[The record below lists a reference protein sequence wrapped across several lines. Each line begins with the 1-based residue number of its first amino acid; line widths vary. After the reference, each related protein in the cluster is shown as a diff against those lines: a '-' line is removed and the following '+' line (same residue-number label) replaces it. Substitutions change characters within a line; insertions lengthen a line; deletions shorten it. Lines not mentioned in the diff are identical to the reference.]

1 MPSCKNDTKRYF
13 KGTEPSPKGL
23 GICAHAEKAN
33 VRRKGRNGKF
43 WRVKVI
49 RLKSGKRSK
58 RWIPDKK
65 VVAKKRK
72 KVVKKPKP
80 KLKGG
85 MFGLSKQ
92 EKLKK
97 KKKTEDIKRA
107 AELQEMVKD
116 DFPLSEDE
124 AKELKTLNKTYKLA
138 RYYTPKSATS
148 RKNQTALDNARREFR
163 QQYHT
168 YDPETYYELDASKN
182 SVV

>member
-72 KVVKKPKP
+72 NVVKNRKP

-85 MFGLSKQ
+85 MFWHSQK

-97 KKKTEDIKRA
+97 QQKKQDIERA
-107 AELQEMVKD
+107 AELQEMGED
-116 DFPLSEDE
+116 DFLSKAE
-124 AKELKTLNKTYKLA
+124 AKELERLNKKYKLA
-138 RYYTPKSATS
+138 GDYDPKNAKS
-148 RKNQTALDNARREFR
+148 RKNQKALDKARKAFR
-163 QQYHT
+163 QT
-168 YDPETYYELDASKN
+168 YQTYNSETYYELDASKN
-182 SVV
+182 SIV